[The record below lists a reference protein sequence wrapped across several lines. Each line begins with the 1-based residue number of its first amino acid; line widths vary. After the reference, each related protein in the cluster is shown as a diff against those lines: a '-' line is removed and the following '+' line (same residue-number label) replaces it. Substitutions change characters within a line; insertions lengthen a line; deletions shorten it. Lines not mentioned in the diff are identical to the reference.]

1 MNLTLFDGWESLFRT
16 LIITFLAYLS
26 IIVLLRVSGKRT
38 LSKMNAFDFIVTIAL
53 GSALASVATSKDVS
67 LADGLAVFA
76 ILIFMQFFLT
86 WLSVRIKSFKKIITS
101 QPSMLLYRGR
111 VIEEN
116 IKRERITI
124 EEIKNAIRKKGLS
137 DLSNIDIIIL
147 ETTGDITI
155 IKNLEDDAVAIEGI
169 KNPFEERDA
178 ENNMKVSISDLDK

>member
-1 MNLTLFDGWESLFRT
+1 
-16 LIITFLAYLS
+16 
-26 IIVLLRVSGKRT
+26 
-38 LSKMNAFDFIVTIAL
+38 
-53 GSALASVATSKDVS
+53 
-67 LADGLAVFA
+67 
-76 ILIFMQFFLT
+76 
-86 WLSVRIKSFKKIITS
+86 
-101 QPSMLLYRGR
+101 MLLYRGR

-155 IKNLEDDAVAIEGI
+155 IKNLEDDAGAIEGI